1 MKPDYTDT
9 SFKKFIIK
17 YTVVSSA
24 LCLILADIYKKH
36 VNAFISYLVDPV
48 FSVDLNNDGEPDLQQ
63 LKKWNVIIGK
73 SKVPLGLILYNLLI
87 LVVKVIV
94 LFTFLHLLIKYLNLC

>member
-36 VNAFISYLVDPV
+36 VNTFINYLVDPV

-63 LKKWNVIIGK
+63 LKKWTVIIGK

-87 LVVKVIV
+87 LVVKVIL
-94 LFTFLHLLIKYLNLC
+94 LFTLLHLLIKYLNLC

>member
-48 FSVDLNNDGEPDLQQ
+48 FSVDLNNDGKPDLQQ
-63 LKKWNVIIGK
+63 LKNWTVIIGK

-87 LVVKVIV
+87 LVVKVIL
-94 LFTFLHLLIKYLNLC
+94 LFTLLHLLIKYLNLC